1 MPFQRGVDG
10 RRGREVVAV
19 EPDDELA
26 FGDGR
31 RDVDLEAV
39 SDTSQVGSDG
49 LASAGL
55 PILQEGEHLE
65 EVGGREDV
73 VRGVLAGALVDGV
86 ARGDEGLGEGLV
98 VLRDADADRDPLVE
112 GDGDIGRGGID
123 EEVDD
128 LGVDFHLCC
137 G

>member
-1 MPFQRGVDG
+1 MALTC
-10 RRGREVVAV
+10 EV
-19 EPDDELA
+19 
-26 FGDGR
+26 R
-31 RDVDLEAV
+31 
-39 SDTSQVGSDG
+39 TDG